1 MLEAREL
8 VLRPAVD
15 NVSFTVDAGET
26 LAIVGESGAG
36 KSTVARLL
44 VGLAK
49 PTSGQVLLSGQPLR
63 RRMRKDLQMVFQ
75 DHSGSL
81 DPMMRVRDIIAE
93 PLVLHTD
100 LGRVGRLRRVHELI
114 ERVGLRPEYESRR
127 PAELSGGQRQRVAIA
142 RAVACRPRF
151 VICDEPVSSVDAST
165 QGQVLAL
172 LASLRAES
180 GFGCV
185 FISHDLS
192 VVRRVADRVAV
203 MRAGSVVETGSADEV
218 FSAPRHEYTRDLIAA
233 VPSLH
238 ARRLG

>member
-8 VLRPAVD
+8 VKAPAVQG
-15 NVSFTVDAGET
+15 VSFTVQAGET

-44 VGLAK
+44 VGLTR
-49 PTSGQVLLSGQPLR
+49 PSSGQVLVSGMDPRQR
-63 RRMRKDLQMVFQ
+63 REDLQMVFQ
-75 DHSGSL
+75 DQSGSL

-100 LGRVGRLRRVHELI
+100 LDRCGRTDRVLDLLD
-114 ERVGLRPEYESRR
+114 RVGLRAEHASRR

-151 VICDEPVSSVDAST
+151 VVCDEPLSSVDMAT
-165 QGQVLAL
+165 QGQVLSL
-172 LASLRAES
+172 LASLRAET

-185 FISHDLS
+185 FISHDLAA
-192 VVRRVADRVAV
+192 VRRVADRIAV
-203 MRAGSVVETGSADEV
+203 MRAGRIVEIGWTSQIFEQ
-218 FSAPRHEYTRDLIAA
+218 PRHEYTRDLIGAI
-233 VPSLH
+233 PSRH
-238 ARRLG
+238 ARRPG